1 MKPTI
6 GIETVAGL
14 IIILIVA
21 AWGFWYLKK
30 EKSEINKSLFELIP
44 NLFPTIGILGTFVG
58 IAIGLYSFNPD
69 PNNIDES
76 IENLLDG
83 LKTAFYVSI
92 LGVFL
97 LLVFSIYSS
106 FKKDKMGLLSDE
118 AEAINSLKDA
128 VIEMTKHLHYI
139 EDGRSVST
147 SIILRD
153 LYKESQKQSV
163 SLASFS
169 SDLAFSLTDVLN
181 NPTEGV
187 THELRQLKKEIELLG
202 QKLQDPATEMTQS
215 VIGELQTSMA
225 SMVNEFKDS
234 MSGSAKNELEGLI
247 SALSVAGDSLTAFP
261 AMLASL
267 GQSMQNDMNVLKL
280 TMEQVSNQTLANSE
294 ESTLKMKNQVEE
306 IANIL
311 SEKVGNMQN
320 GQENL
325 MNIQSENL
333 KISDQLVEKF
343 NYSVENLDKIS
354 SSVLET
360 LDKYRI
366 AQNELNT
373 VAAQLRSVS
382 DNVNM
387 TSRNLQETQVNF
399 TNQVIDVTDLN
410 AKSIVELNNALNK
423 AKELSSSYTDNFS
436 IIEMGLKGIFKEIES
451 GLTTYRS
458 TINENLEDHLGKYTD
473 ALTKTVD
480 SLSSAYNSQSEILD
494 ELNEL
499 ISNIKK

>member
-1 MKPTI
+1 MR
-6 GIETVAGL
+6 IEIIVGV
-14 IIILIVA
+14 IIICVVA
-21 AWGFWYLKK
+21 AWAIWYLRK
-30 EKSEINKSLFELIP
+30 EKSQINKSIFEIIP

-58 IAIGLYSFNPD
+58 IAIGLWNFD
-69 PNNIDES
+69 VTNIKGSMPE
-76 IENLLDG
+76 LLTG
-83 LKTAFYVSI
+83 LKTAFLVSI
-92 LGVFL
+92 FGVFL
-97 LLVFSIYSS
+97 LLVFSLYSS
-106 FKKDKMGLLSDE
+106 YKREKIGLLSDE

-128 VIEMTKHLHYI
+128 VIKMTKHLHYI
-139 EDGRSVST
+139 EDGRAVST

-169 SDLAFSLTDVLN
+169 SDLAFSLSDVLN

-360 LDKYRI
+360 LDKYKI

-382 DNVNM
+382 DNVNI